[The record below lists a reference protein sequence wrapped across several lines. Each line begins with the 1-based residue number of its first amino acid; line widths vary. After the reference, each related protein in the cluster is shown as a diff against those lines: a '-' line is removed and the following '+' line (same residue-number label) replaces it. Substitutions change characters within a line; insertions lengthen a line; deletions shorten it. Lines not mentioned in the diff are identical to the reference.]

1 MGSSP
6 TEPTVPIVLAVSTE
20 DCGSSGTGSNPVGH
34 PKNKKFFEKIKL
46 LKRTF
51 YIIIVIDNNKGH
63 QVVTLRQVVQT
74 VDKVERLLRVTEL
87 HDIC

>member
-34 PKNKKFFEKIKL
+34 PKKIESFFEKIKL
-46 LKRTF
+46 SKRTF
-51 YIIIVIDNNKGH
+51 YIIIVIDNNEGH
-63 QVVTLRQVVQT
+63 
-74 VDKVERLLRVTEL
+74 
-87 HDIC
+87 